1 MHKNHLLIIVVML
14 CSLTVPKTG
23 SCQNW
28 QIQPY
33 LWYDANYCSDTSLIL
48 PDRSGQMHS
57 AENSSGSVVNTGG
70 IINFNK
76 AIRFEDALLDYRF
89 TSTPLK
95 NKRVVVFCVFRASMP
110 DADGFIWNLRTDS
123 VNFAGLKCS
132 SLNVG
137 ETIMPYTAYQDGKAA
152 LNKAS
157 IGWHESDVDSAL
169 YYFSVGNKDS
179 LSFTGDLAEILVF
192 DGELNQESVLKVE
205 SYLAIKYGITL
216 HKSDYITSRG
226 DSVWNYDEYT
236 DFHHAVAGIGK
247 DSLFELYQKQ
257 SSGLGGSDDLTI
269 GLDAIYSLNVMND
282 GALYDYEYYVWGN
295 NNLDLSCATSAGK
308 DEYEISHL
316 SQKTWLMSVSN
327 AIDTNRE
334 TQVRLDAGGADFDD
348 ACYLVI
354 NSDGNGVFI
363 PDQCRIFKSDSILND
378 SIYFFNKVRWDV
390 DQNGHDQ
397 FRFLFGKK
405 LTLLASGQYDEQLAS
420 GNIEIDVIGG
430 VKPFKYKIVNK
441 ETGMNWQWNSPER
454 VHLRD
459 GFPTGEYEVFVTD
472 RVKDQ
477 DSISLRI
484 EGARQ
489 TVSNTAPSEENQTTE
504 IAETDNCYITPNPTT
519 GKFSIHVA
527 FDVETKV
534 SVDIHDARGDL
545 VVRIEKSGQQ
555 VYDIPYS
562 INTKGLYT
570 IEVVYGDKSLVRKL
584 VVQ

>member
-1 MHKNHLLIIVVML
+1 MLKNHLLIIVIML
-14 CSLTVPKTG
+14 CFLIVPKTG
-23 SCQNW
+23 NCQNW
-28 QIQPY
+28 QVQPY
-33 LWYDANYCSDTSLIL
+33 LWYDANYCSDTSLVL
-48 PDRSGQMHS
+48 PDRSGQMHTAVS
-57 AENSSGSVVNTGG
+57 ASGMSVNNGG

-76 AIRFEDALLDYRF
+76 ALQFEDALLDYRF
-89 TSTPLK
+89 TSTPLTS
-95 NKRVVVFCVFRASMP
+95 KRVVVFCVFRASMP
-110 DADGFIWNLRTDS
+110 DADGFIWSLRTDS
-123 VNFAGLKCS
+123 VTFAGLKCS

-137 ETIMPYTAYQDGKAA
+137 ETKMPYTAYQDGKAA

-157 IGWHESDVDSAL
+157 IGWHESEVDSAL

-216 HKSDYITSRG
+216 HKSDYVTSRG

-236 DFHHAVAGIGK
+236 DFHNAVAGIGK

-269 GLDAIYSLNVMND
+269 GLEAIDSMNVMND

-295 NNLDLSCATSAGK
+295 NNLDLSCSSSAGK
-308 DEYEISHL
+308 DEFEISHL

-334 TQVRLDAGGADFDD
+334 TQVRLDAGGADFED

-378 SIYFFNKVRWDV
+378 CIYFFNKVRWDV

-397 FRFLFGKK
+397 FRFLFGEK
-405 LTLLASGQYDEQLAS
+405 LTLLANGQYDEQLAS
-420 GNIEIDVIGG
+420 GNIEIDVVGG
-430 VKPFKYKIVNK
+430 VRPFKYRIVNK

-489 TVSNTAPSEENQTTE
+489 TVINSVSSEENQTTE
-504 IAETDNCYITPNPTT
+504 IAETENCYITPNPTN
-519 GKFSIHVA
+519 GRFSIHVA

-534 SVDIHDARGDL
+534 SVDIRDARGDL
-545 VVRIEKSGQQ
+545 VGRIEKAGQQ
-555 VYDIPYS
+555 VYDIPYN